1 MGRQPLHRFMHPPA
15 TAVSRLLYGTGAGL
29 FFGAGLAFQSG
40 HTVQD
45 QPPFLIVV
53 LALGGLAL
61 AAAWSLANGVGPL
74 AQRFSHETDEEMA
87 KRIQHEVDDL
97 QRAEDVNAKW
107 AELEAKVLT
116 KDLGEEE

>member
-1 MGRQPLHRFMHPPA
+1 MGRGLLHRFMHPPA
-15 TAVSRLLYGTGAGL
+15 TAASRLLYGTGVGL
-29 FFGAGLAFQSG
+29 LLGAGLAFQSG

-53 LALGGLAL
+53 LAVALLAIG
-61 AAAWSLANGVGPL
+61 AAWSLTNGVGPL

-87 KRIQHEVDDL
+87 KRVQTEVDDL
-97 QRAEDVNAKW
+97 QRVEDVNAKW

-116 KDLGEEE
+116 RDLGEEE

>member
-1 MGRQPLHRFMHPPA
+1 
-15 TAVSRLLYGTGAGL
+15 
-29 FFGAGLAFQSG
+29 
-40 HTVQD
+40 
-45 QPPFLIVV
+45 
-53 LALGGLAL
+53 
-61 AAAWSLANGVGPL
+61 
-74 AQRFSHETDEEMA
+74 MA